1 MINRRAKKH
10 HIVWR
15 KRLAVAIPIF
25 LIGTV
30 SCTAPKIM
38 VQQFVHDEK
47 GKVELSAFEHMIL
60 PPLDYE
66 GWDTYAAAMGKSIPP
81 VVRRT
86 QMGMEFSDD
95 TSKTYFCRPS
105 AFPHFT
111 IDTSYSIKEK
121 EALLGGWKKIGAGLI
136 EITDTIHGSDSSV
149 TRKDSVSSWG
159 NEDDDVMVV
168 VDDKR
173 YKLYARLV
181 GKANFKRQ
189 LSKKYELVNGRFLL
203 LYTFTLSDAA
213 TNFTGISP
221 DGHLIVDNYGVEET
235 RKKNGDYIYKTSCLR
250 MVFKKI
256 L

>member
-1 MINRRAKKH
+1 MIDRRAKER

-15 KRLAVAIPIF
+15 KRLKTIIPMF
-25 LIGTV
+25 LICIG

-38 VQQFVHDEK
+38 VQRFGHDEK
-47 GKVELSAFEHMIL
+47 DKVELSAFEHTIL
-60 PPLDYE
+60 PSLDYE
-66 GWDTYAAAMGKSIPP
+66 GWNAYTSSMGKSIPP

-111 IDTSYSIKEK
+111 IDTSYSIKDK
-121 EALLGGWKKIGAGLI
+121 KALLGGWKKIGAGLI
-136 EITDTIHGSDSSV
+136 EISDTVHGSDSSV

-159 NEDDDVMVV
+159 NEDDVMVV
-168 VDDKR
+168 VDEKR
-173 YKLYARLV
+173 YKLYARLN
-181 GKANFKRQ
+181 GKSSFKRQ
-189 LSKKYELVNGRFLL
+189 LSKKYELINERILL
-203 LYTFTLSDAA
+203 LYTLTLADAA

-221 DGHLIVDNYGVEET
+221 EGHLIVDNYGVEET

-250 MVFKKI
+250 MVFSKMQ
-256 L
+256 